1 MPTKAKKTFD
11 LKGLLQGALP
21 GFEPRP
27 AQQAM
32 ADAVRDLLDEGG
44 VLLVEA
50 GTGTGKSLAYLLPAL
65 ERARD
70 EGERVLISTHTLN
83 LQAQLLHKDLPL
95 ALAALKADLSVARA
109 VGRGNYLCLLRL
121 DTAVEMAAPELFE
134 GGRGA
139 KLERLRTWALD
150 EHGGLRED
158 LPFAVHQEVWEQVQV
173 EAYGCLGAAC
183 PHAGRCGFLRDR
195 EKVSNANVVVANHAL
210 LMADTASR
218 REGQGILPDA
228 GILVLD
234 EAHHLSSVAS
244 SHLGLRLSRL
254 GLMKAFDRLHDPK
267 KRKNLV
273 DRLDKGGRLVELL
286 RGCRLGTAELFDRA
300 QALAGGALA
309 VPPRSL
315 DDTLSQPL
323 SSLAEAL
330 RQQAVLLKELP
341 SGVGVANEATALAQQ
356 FDNTAESLRAWL
368 DQDLGDSV
376 FWVDLEGGRH
386 PVLRSAPLDVGPLL
400 DEELYP
406 RYRSVVL
413 SSATLTVAGHFGFMR
428 RALGIPDEAAELSL
442 PPAFDYA
449 AQVEMHLSATVPDPK
464 DEEAYLDALEAGI
477 KAALERSL
485 GRAFVLGTSFKHLR
499 ALSERLR
506 PFIEARGWLC
516 LVQEAGARREELL
529 RDFQEHGQAVLFG
542 AASFW
547 EGVDVPGDAL
557 SCVIVTRLPFA
568 VPDTPLEK
576 ARQDK
581 VRSLGGEPFKDLSL
595 PEAVLRLKQ
604 GFGRLIRHSTD
615 RGWFV
620 LLDPRVLT
628 RSYGRAFLASLPA
641 CPLFVD
647 GQPAGWGSRSASS
660 GQAPPKAVPRA
671 APKKR
676 PKAAPGGKGRP
687 VAADDEIPF

>member
-1 MPTKAKKTFD
+1 
-11 LKGLLQGALP
+11 
-21 GFEPRP
+21 
-27 AQQAM
+27 
-32 ADAVRDLLDEGG
+32 
-44 VLLVEA
+44 
-50 GTGTGKSLAYLLPAL
+50 
-65 ERARD
+65 
-70 EGERVLISTHTLN
+70 
-83 LQAQLLHKDLPL
+83 
-95 ALAALKADLSVARA
+95 
-109 VGRGNYLCLLRL
+109 
-121 DTAVEMAAPELFE
+121 
-134 GGRGA
+134 
-139 KLERLRTWALD
+139 
-150 EHGGLRED
+150 
-158 LPFAVHQEVWEQVQV
+158 
-173 EAYGCLGAAC
+173 
-183 PHAGRCGFLRDR
+183 
-195 EKVSNANVVVANHAL
+195 
-210 LMADTASR
+210 MADTASR
-218 REGQGILPDA
+218 REGLGLLPEA

-234 EAHHLSSVAS
+234 EAHHLGSVAS
-244 SHLGLRLSRL
+244 AHLGLRLSRI

-267 KRKNLV
+267 RRKNLV

-300 QALAGGALA
+300 QALAGGSLA

-323 SSLAEAL
+323 AGLAEAL
-330 RQQAVLLKELP
+330 RQQAAVVKELP
-341 SGVGVANEATALAQQ
+341 SGAGVANEASALAQQ
-356 FDNTAESLRAWL
+356 FDATAEALRAWL

-376 FWVDLEGGRH
+376 FWVDLEAGRH

-400 DEELYP
+400 DQELYP

-428 RALGIPDEAAELSL
+428 RTLGITDEARELSL
-442 PPAFDYA
+442 PASFDYA
-449 AQVEMHLSATVPDPK
+449 RQVEMHLSATVPDPK

-506 PFIEARGWLC
+506 PFIEERGWLC
-516 LVQEAGARREELL
+516 LLQEAGARREELL
-529 RDFQEHGQAVLFG
+529 NDFKEHGQAVLFG

-595 PEAVLRLKQ
+595 PEAVLKLKQ

-647 GQPAGWGSRSASS
+647 GQPSAWGNRPVTPAPAAKVAPK
-660 GQAPPKAVPRA
+660 APPKKAR
-671 APKKR
+671 KR
-676 PKAAPGGKGRP
+676 KVDG
-687 VAADDEIPF
+687 DEIPF